1 MNKALCCNFDNFL
14 RAMADETRQRILT
27 LLQEREMSVTE
38 LNEHFAIT
46 QPTLSHHLAILRRA
60 KLVSLRY
67 EGRQTFYRLNSA
79 CGVEGCLEI
88 LSRFNI
94 PVVQRDDHTL
104 TDRNE
109 ATEATNEVGAG

>member
-1 MNKALCCNFDNFL
+1 MSGLTCCECDDFIK
-14 RAMADETRQRILT
+14 AMANETRQRILA
-27 LLQEREMSVTE
+27 LLREREMSVSE

-46 QPTLSHHLAILRRA
+46 QPTLSHHLALLRRA
-60 KLVSLRY
+60 NLVSLRH

-94 PVVQRDDHTL
+94 PIVEQMEMSRTPTTV
-104 TDRNE
+104 RND
-109 ATEATNEVGAG
+109 ND